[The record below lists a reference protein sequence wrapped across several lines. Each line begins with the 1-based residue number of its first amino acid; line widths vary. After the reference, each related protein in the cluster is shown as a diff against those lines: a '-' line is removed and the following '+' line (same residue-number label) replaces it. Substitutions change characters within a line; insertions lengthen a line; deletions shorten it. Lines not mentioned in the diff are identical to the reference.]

1 MQEVIYFIITIA
13 VLVFVH
19 ELGHFLAA
27 KMTGMRTEAFAI
39 GFGKRVVGWSKNR
52 GLSFGPLP
60 EDLDLE
66 GYTDYRLCWLPLG
79 GYVKISGMVDESF
92 ETEYAQT
99 EPKSYEF
106 RSKSAPAKIF
116 VILGGILMNII
127 LAVVIFWGMNISM
140 GKQLIEVRALNY
152 IPKESL
158 AEKNGMQK
166 GDLIT
171 AINSN
176 KIKYLHEISEQ
187 VLIHN
192 AGKDIVV
199 EFDRNGEK
207 KSVTIPKD
215 KVPKDES
222 KGPLFP
228 ILDKTEPFVENTDA
242 STPAGKAGIKSK
254 DKILALNG
262 ESVNS
267 VNQVIDIISTS
278 KGKPVDFTVL
288 RGGKDTLAIAVTPK
302 QDEAG
307 QWKAGIALGGKTDT
321 TMFTSYSYGF
331 FEAGGKSIEQ
341 IGSVTVLTF
350 SMLGKVISG
359 DIAFGKAFGGPVKI
373 AQIAADSADKGMSG
387 FLYFIAML
395 SLSLAIFNLFPI
407 PVLDGGHLVFIII
420 ESIIKKEIPVKIK
433 LRIMN
438 TGMALLI
445 GLMAFVIYNDIFGK

>member
-39 GFGKRVVGWSKNR
+39 GFGRRVVGWSKNR
-52 GLSFGPLP
+52 GLSFGALP

-79 GYVKISGMVDESF
+79 GYVKISGMVDESLDA
-92 ETEYAQT
+92 EYAQT

-116 VILGGILMNII
+116 VILGGILMNIL

-140 GKQLIEVRALNY
+140 GKQLVEVRGLNY

-158 AEKNGMQK
+158 AEKHGFQK

-171 AINSN
+171 AINNN

-192 AGKDIVV
+192 AGRDITV
-199 EFDRNGEK
+199 EFERNGEK
-207 KSVTIPKD
+207 KTVTIPKQN
-215 KVPKDES
+215 VPKDES

-228 ILDKTEPFVENTDA
+228 ILDKTEPFVDNTDA
-242 STPAGKAGIKSK
+242 STPAGKAGIKPK
-254 DKILALNG
+254 DKILALNS
-262 ESVNS
+262 EPVNS
-267 VNQVIDIISTS
+267 VTQVIDIISHS
-278 KGKPVDFTVL
+278 KGKPVDFTIL
-288 RGGKDTLAIAVTPK
+288 RGKDTLAIAVTPK

-307 QWKAGIALGGKTDT
+307 AWKAGIALGGKSDT
-321 TMFTSYSYGF
+321 TMFTSYNYGF

-359 DIAFGKAFGGPVKI
+359 DVAFGKAFGGPVKI

-420 ESIIKKEIPVKIK
+420 ESIIKREIPLKIK